1 MNNFHVGDRWAD
13 EDGDEWLVFA
23 TSDDRTTCRAVLLGE
38 KFVNAEFR
46 TDGKCITDGWTL
58 FLTRLISSE
67 RWIPFAEMLPDSADD
82 RPGQMLVVEYA
93 TNTPSLF
100 ISSEGDEGWFEW
112 RERWGDNGYERL
124 TPSDM
129 RDIGGTHWRYLTPPE
144 AS

>member
-1 MNNFHVGDRWAD
+1 MGKFHVGDRWAD
-13 EDGDEWLVFA
+13 DDGDEWLVFA

-67 RWIPFAEMLPDSADD
+67 RWIPFAEMMPETPRASKKRVVVAYVEDEEDPYLFCA
-82 RPGQMLVVEYA
+82 RNGQWIASDEIA
-93 TNTPSLF
+93 EWSL
-100 ISSEGDEGWFEW
+100 SE
-112 RERWGDNGYERL
+112 L
-124 TPSDM
+124 TPD
-129 RDIGGTHWRYLTPPE
+129 GAHWRYLTPPE